1 MSNTDAG
8 APLTGAASLLRTM
21 AAAGIEVC
29 FANPGTSEMH
39 FVSALGA
46 LPQIRPVLGLFEG
59 AVSGMADG
67 YARVTGKPAM
77 TLYHLGTGFTNAA
90 ANLHNARRAKSPIV
104 NVVGDH
110 ATTHK
115 RWDSPLKS
123 DIEALA
129 RPMSDWLRMAQSTH
143 TLSADAA
150 AAVAAARQSP
160 GQIATLILPADIAWG
175 HTRGHAQPLPAPASV
190 PPDPSAIH
198 RVANMLRERGGR
210 CALIVRAAAGEPRG
224 VAALQRICAATG
236 ARALHDMMAQR
247 VLRGASQFAI
257 TRVAYRAEDAVAL
270 FTGLS
275 DMVLVGAPA
284 PVAPFA
290 YPQFPSWLT
299 PEGTTQTWLA
309 HEHEDEVLALEAL
322 AEALGAPMVAASQGA
337 QAIASARDAVMA
349 SSPRGALDAAA
360 IGRALARHMPE
371 GAILSEEAISNG
383 PAIAAQTALAAP
395 HWHMTNTGGA
405 LGQGIPVATG
415 AAVAAPN
422 RKVVN
427 VQADGSALFTLQAL
441 WTQAREQLDVLTIIL
456 ANRSY
461 AVLRFEIA
469 RVGAKV
475 EEQLA
480 GNLLD
485 IDRPDIDWVALAKGL
500 GVEAARVTTAEAF
513 DDVLAA
519 MLRQRGP
526 RLIEAVLAH
535 P

>member
-1 MSNTDAG
+1 MI
-8 APLTGAASLLRTM
+8 TGATSLLRTM
-21 AAAGIEVC
+21 ADAGIEVC

-39 FVSALGA
+39 FVAALGA

-67 YARVTGKPAM
+67 YARVTGRPAL

-110 ATTHK
+110 ATSHK

-150 AAVAAARQSP
+150 AAVAAARQRP

-175 HTRGHAQPLPAPASV
+175 TTQGHAAPLPLPMPA
-190 PPDPSAIH
+190 PPDPAAVSRA
-198 RVANMLRERGGR
+198 AKALRARGPT
-210 CALIVRAAAGEPRG
+210 CVLIVRAAAGEPRG
-224 VAALQRICAATG
+224 LEALRRICAATG
-236 ARALHDMMAQR
+236 ARALHDMMAPR
-247 VLRGASQFAI
+247 VLRGASQFAPS
-257 TRVAYRAEDAVAL
+257 RVAYRAEDAVAL
-270 FTGLS
+270 LAGAS
-275 DMVLVGAPA
+275 DLVHVGTMP

-299 PEGTTQTWLA
+299 PEGIDQIWLA
-309 HEHEDEVLALEAL
+309 YEHEDEVLALEAL
-322 AEALGAPMVAASQGA
+322 ADELGARAMTGA
-337 QAIASARDAVMA
+337 NSAPRIREDRDAALA
-349 SSPRGALDAAA
+349 SSPRGRLDATA
-360 IGRALARHMPE
+360 IGRALARHLPE

-383 PAIAAQTALAAP
+383 PAVAAQTAQAAP

-405 LGQGIPVATG
+405 LGQGIPLATG
-415 AAVAAPN
+415 AAVAAPD

-441 WTQAREQLDVLTIIL
+441 WTQARERLDVVTIIL

-461 AVLRFEIA
+461 AVLRFEIE

-475 EEQLA
+475 TESLA
-480 GNLLD
+480 GSLLD
-485 IDRPDIDWVALAKGL
+485 IDRPDIDWVSLARGM
-500 GVEAARVTTAEAF
+500 GVEAMRVDTAEAF
-513 DDVLAA
+513 DDALGACMRA
-519 MLRQRGP
+519 RGP
-526 RLIEAVLAH
+526 RLIEAVLAR

>member
-1 MSNTDAG
+1 MLSSDSA
-8 APLTGAASLLRTM
+8 APITGATSLLRTM
-21 AAAGIEVC
+21 VDAGIDVC

-39 FVSALGA
+39 FVAALGA
-46 LPQIRPVLGLFEG
+46 IPQIRPVLGLFEG

-67 YARVTGKPAM
+67 YARVTGKPAL

-90 ANLHNARRAKSPIV
+90 ANLHNARRAKSPVV

-150 AAVAAARQSP
+150 AAVAAARARP

-175 HTRGHAQPLPAPASV
+175 RTEGHVAPPATSALPSS
-190 PPDPSAIH
+190 PDPVVID
-198 RVANMLRERGGR
+198 RVARTLRERGSR

-236 ARALHDMMAQR
+236 AKPLHDLMAPR
-247 VLRGASQFAI
+247 VLRGANQFAI
-257 TRVAYRAEDAVAL
+257 ARVAYRAEDAVAL
-270 FTGLS
+270 LNGVTDL
-275 DMVLVGAPA
+275 VLVGAMP

-299 PEGTTQTWLA
+299 PEGTRSIWLA
-309 HEHEDEVLALEAL
+309 HEHEDEVAALEAL
-322 AEALGAPMVAASQGA
+322 ADAVGTP
-337 QAIASARDAVMA
+337 AIALTAHSRAAPIDA
-349 SSPRGALDAAA
+349 PRGRLDARA
-360 IGRALARHMPE
+360 IGRSLARHLPE

-383 PAIAAQTALAAP
+383 PPLAAQTALAAP

-405 LGQGIPVATG
+405 LGQGIPLATG
-415 AAVAAPN
+415 AAIAAPD

-427 VQADGSALFTLQAL
+427 VQADGSGLFTLQAL
-441 WTQAREQLDVLTIIL
+441 WTQARERLDVLTIVL

-461 AVLRFEIA
+461 AVLRFEID

-475 EEQLA
+475 DEALA
-480 GNLLD
+480 GSLLD
-485 IDRPDIDWVALAKGL
+485 IDRPDIDWIALANGL
-500 GVEAARVTTAEAF
+500 GVEAVRATTAEAF

-519 MLRQRGP
+519 AMKQRGP
-526 RLIEAVLAH
+526 KLIEAVLDH

>member
-1 MSNTDAG
+1 
-8 APLTGAASLLRTM
+8 M
-21 AAAGIEVC
+21 ADAGIEVC

-39 FVSALGA
+39 FVAALGS

-67 YARVTGKPAM
+67 YARVTGKPAL
-77 TLYHLGTGFTNAA
+77 TLLHLGTGFTNAA
-90 ANLHNARRAKSPIV
+90 ANLHNARRAKSPVV

-150 AAVAAARQSP
+150 AAVAAARARP

-175 HTRGHAQPLPAPASV
+175 TTEGHAPSLPAPVVVA
-190 PPDPSAIH
+190 PDPAAIA
-198 RVANMLRERGGR
+198 RAAKVLSERGR
-210 CALIVRAAAGEPRG
+210 SCALIVRAAAGETRG
-224 VAALQRICAATG
+224 LAALQRICAATG
-236 ARALHDMMAQR
+236 ARALHDLMAPR
-247 VLRGASQFAI
+247 VLRGAGQFVI
-257 TRVAYRAEDAVAL
+257 TRVPYRAEEAVAL
-270 FTGLS
+270 LAGFS
-275 DMVLVGAPA
+275 DLVLVGAHP
-284 PVAPFA
+284 PIAPFA

-299 PEGTTQTWLA
+299 PDGATQTWLA
-309 HEHEDEVLALEAL
+309 YEHEDEVQALEAL
-322 AEALGAPMVAASQGA
+322 AEALAAPKVGALAGP
-337 QAIASARDAVMA
+337 RDALV

-360 IGRALARHMPE
+360 IGRSLARHLPD

-383 PAIAAQTALAAP
+383 PPIAAGTALAAP

-415 AAVAAPN
+415 AAIAAPD

-427 VQADGSALFTLQAL
+427 VQADGSGLFTLQAL
-441 WTQAREQLDVLTIIL
+441 WTQARERLDVLTIVL

-461 AVLRFEIA
+461 AVLRFEID

-475 EEQLA
+475 DESLA

-485 IDRPDIDWVALAKGL
+485 IDRPDIDWVSLARGL
-500 GVEAARVTTAEAF
+500 GVEAVRVTTAEAF

-519 MLRQRGP
+519 SMRRRGP
-526 RLIEAVLAH
+526 MLIEAVLGS